1 MSPSVTVR
9 EVSWSSREA
18 GLLRVLRLELLLR
31 HVTCEGLSSESGG
44 IDVEGVDGRRGSD
57 GLDSSVS
64 VDGLLEIDGRGS
76 GREVHGNVGKN
87 GEGRKSLGL
96 DDELA
101 LLSLKILDLLL
112 KSNL

>member
-1 MSPSVTVR
+1 M
-9 EVSWSSREA
+9 
-18 GLLRVLRLELLLR
+18 
-31 HVTCEGLSSESGG
+31 
-44 IDVEGVDGRRGSD
+44 
-57 GLDSSVS
+57 S

-101 LLSLKILDLLL
+101 LLSLKILNLLL